1 MTNPELVAFC
11 RQTRD
16 HTERIK
22 DLVSVST
29 ELPASLR
36 ESLAML
42 EDRTARPEVRI
53 LVLGPLKSGKSTFMN
68 VIARN
73 PRVSQVSPRPAYPCV
88 VEISD
93 LGDDPAEVSIFYKGG
108 VAQAA
113 MPLEQG
119 MERLNALL
127 EDYVQA
133 KSDEEPQYERVVQK
147 VRLNVAKGQL
157 GLVLIDSP
165 GLLFGG
171 THYSEKT
178 QDMIKGADILVFV
191 IRPEQLFFDA
201 VKVYLSSLVQHAEHR
216 RVFIIVNASTQAK
229 NLTNGKFEVYNQ
241 LDAEDELKKYFNR
254 RIATDQLLAALQRET
269 HFTIH
274 FTDLCVKGQARFETE
289 SLQDAA
295 KSPPEE
301 ATEAAPGTEGV
312 RAIEY
317 FIEHNDLVGIKER
330 NLRSLVQQT
339 VRNGIVFLNDLTDR
353 KQGEI
358 KNTRQEHDVLTTQ
371 IAKHTEEKN
380 RLSSEKAQAGQ
391 TLGNLKKQLE
401 HLSSQEIWTAGS
413 QFKDDELWQELPQIE
428 AHCRD
433 QKAEP
438 MVKDDE
444 LKRLVQKLF
453 DKWKD
458 GGFGTRSLANLADAV
473 WSQRVQ
479 DRTQSFREE
488 YEAALQAASNN
499 LVVNLRNP
507 LAENSAWRQIL
518 LHPGLT
524 QPFKAPLWP
533 AEPPPLLQFPR
544 VKSFWG
550 GHWIGYV
557 AEDLWGPD
565 GRKQVEDGFEKD
577 ILNQHYDLFIG
588 GILHD
593 PWNLANRLS
602 GQEVGGSIRAEF
614 GGRLRVAVVDHL
626 TKRRG
631 DVEGQIRTCE
641 TKEQELIATLAR
653 LEGERQA
660 LTETITRLEAQHA
673 DLNQRVERLKSEF
686 EP

>member
-1 MTNPELVAFC
+1 MTNPELEAFC
-11 RQTRD
+11 QHTRD

-22 DLVSVST
+22 DLVNIAT
-29 ELPASLR
+29 EAPPELR

-73 PRVSQVSPRPAYPCV
+73 PRVSQVSPLPAYPCI

-93 LGDDPAEVSIFYKGG
+93 LDDEQAGGDDPAKVSIFYKGG
-108 VAQAA
+108 VAQAPV
-113 MPLEQG
+113 PLDQG
-119 MERLNALL
+119 MRKLDDLL
-127 EDYVQA
+127 EEYVQA
-133 KSDEEPQYERVVQK
+133 ESDGEPQYERVVQK

-178 QDMIKGADILVFV
+178 KRLIDGADLIVFV
-191 IRPEQLFFDA
+191 IRPEQLFFAA
-201 VKVYLSSLVQHAEHR
+201 VKDYLDDLVRHADHW
-216 RVFIIVNASTQAK
+216 RVFILVNGSTQAR
-229 NLTNGKFEVYNQ
+229 NLRNGKFEICNQ
-241 LDAEDELKKYFNR
+241 IEKGEDLKKYFNR
-254 RIATDQLLAALQRET
+254 RIAGGQLLAALQKET
-269 HFTIH
+269 QFTLH
-274 FTDLCVKGQARFETE
+274 FTDLYVAAQFRFDGEPTHD
-289 SLQDAA
+289 SA
-295 KSPPEE
+295 KPGLEE
-301 ATEAAPGTEGV
+301 AKAGV
-312 RAIEY
+312 KAIED
-317 FIEHNDLVGIKER
+317 FIEGNDLVRIKKR
-330 NLRSLVQQT
+330 NLDDLVQQA
-339 VRNGIVFLNDLTDR
+339 VQNGIVFLSRVAGD
-353 KQGEI
+353 KQEEI
-358 KNTRQEHDVLTTQ
+358 KNTRQEHDGLTTQ
-371 IAKHTEEKN
+371 IVRHTEEKN

-614 GGRLRVAVVDHL
+614 GGRLRVAVMDHL

-660 LTETITRLEAQHA
+660 LTETITRLEAQHV

-686 EP
+686 RS